1 MRRRIMK
8 NMMKGKMKMM
18 EGKMKMMVIKVIW

>member
-18 EGKMKMMVIKVIW
+18 EGKMKVVVIKVIL